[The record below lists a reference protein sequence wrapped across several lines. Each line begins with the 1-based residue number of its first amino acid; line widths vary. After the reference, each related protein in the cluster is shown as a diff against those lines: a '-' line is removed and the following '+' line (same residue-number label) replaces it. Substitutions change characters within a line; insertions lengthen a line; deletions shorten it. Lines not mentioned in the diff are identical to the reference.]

1 MWHVLH
7 LSLKLFQLTENTF
20 KHVNFVENFN
30 FIYIHAMKFYN
41 SSYEQGPGKTFSIL
55 ESFSIFMH

>member
-1 MWHVLH
+1 MWHVH

-30 FIYIHAMKFYN
+30 FIYMQWNFITVHIH
-41 SSYEQGPGKTFSIL
+41 EQGPGKTFSIL
-55 ESFSIFMH
+55 VSFSIFMH